1 MRADAQVLAHDLV
14 GIAVSAGAAC
24 GSAKVGESHVLRA
37 MGLGP
42 LAGQAIRISLPWD
55 AEPAHVDA
63 FGRAYAA
70 MAERL
75 RAALGAAMA

>member
-1 MRADAQVLAHDLV
+1 
-14 GIAVSAGAAC
+14 AC
-24 GSAKVGESHVLRA
+24 SSGKVGASHVLRA

-42 LAGQAIRISLPWD
+42 LAGQAIRISLPWNAD
-55 AEPAHVDA
+55 PAHVDA

-75 RAALGAAMA
+75 HAA